1 MARLTHEEMDAIDRL
16 YRTPK
21 ERAEEINAILQTAS
35 KELGMDHTLFDVTCF
50 CIQWLAMLATGS
62 LSDDT
67 DLVRI
72 ARLSNIWL
80 YHKHY
85 NAPEEVYGKPDRET
99 KLELISLDEEIK
111 EITK

>member
-1 MARLTHEEMDAIDRL
+1 MDNIVSQERQDEIDRL
-16 YRTPK
+16 YRSPK
-21 ERAEEINAILQTAS
+21 ERAEEVNAILQTAS

-50 CIQWLAMLATGS
+50 SIQWLAMLATGS

-72 ARLSNIWL
+72 AKLSNIWL

-85 NAPEEVYGKPDRET
+85 NAPEEVYGKPDRQVE
-99 KLELISLDEEIK
+99 LELISLDESE
-111 EITK
+111 ETS